1 MKLEIVEHYGGE
13 YHIVDLEEPTHVN
26 HDTWYRDEYLDV
38 DEWCEET
45 FGPQDIWGREI
56 VSGWKRMRN
65 RYYFV
70 GEDKLNWFVTRW
82 S

>member
-1 MKLEIVEHYGGE
+1 MKLEIIEHHGGD
-13 YHIVDLEEPTHVN
+13 YHIVELEEPVVGLA
-26 HDTWYRDEYLDV
+26 DPWYHNEYLNV
-38 DEWCEET
+38 DAWCEQT
-45 FGPQDIWGREI
+45 FGPSDIWGQEI

-70 GEDKLNWFVTRW
+70 GEDKFNWFVTRW